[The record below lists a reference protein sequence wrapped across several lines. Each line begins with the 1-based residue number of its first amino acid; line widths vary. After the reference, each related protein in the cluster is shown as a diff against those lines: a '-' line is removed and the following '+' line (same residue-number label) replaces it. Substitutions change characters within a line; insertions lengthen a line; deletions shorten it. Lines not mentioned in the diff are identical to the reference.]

1 MAITLY
7 IPCSLLANAHH
18 VCLQVYMGVDVFAR
32 GVDYP
37 PGPGVAKPIGSARND
52 NNLSVAIFG
61 PGWVL
66 ENEPG
71 NLSQSAAE
79 AAAAV
84 VTFWDGLGL
93 QQ

>member
-1 MAITLY
+1 M
-7 IPCSLLANAHH
+7 SLLADVH

-52 NNLSVAIFG
+52 NNLSVAILG

-66 ENEPG
+66 ENGPG
-71 NLSQSAAE
+71 NLSPDAAH
-79 AAAAV
+79 AADADRK
-84 VTFWDGLGL
+84 FWDALGL

>member
-1 MAITLY
+1 
-7 IPCSLLANAHH
+7 
-18 VCLQVYMGVDVFAR
+18 
-32 GVDYP
+32 
-37 PGPGVAKPIGSARND
+37 PIGSARND